1 MYLPLVFL
9 SFISYC
15 ITGLFGR
22 QIGQKGAAVLTTSC
36 LFVSFLLSLFAFYE
50 VGLMKSFVYIRL
62 ATWVSSEVLLIN
74 WGFMFDSLTVV
85 MCVVVTFVST
95 LVHLY
100 SIEYMSHDP
109 HLPRF
114 MSYLSLFTFFM
125 LILVTADNFIQM
137 FLGWEGVGLC
147 SYLLINFWF
156 TRVQANKA
164 AIKAMI
170 LNRIGDFCLI
180 MGILVI
186 FINYKSVDYTTVA
199 ALTPFFKT
207 KTVNFL
213 NMDLNILSVI
223 GIFLFFGA
231 VGKSAQLGLHTW
243 LPDAMEGP
251 TPVSALIHA
260 ATMVTAGV
268 FLIARTSFIYE
279 HVSNILEFITILGA
293 ATAFFASSVGLVQND
308 LKRVIAYSTCSQLG
322 YMVFSC
328 GLSDYSAGIFHLA
341 NHAFFKALLF
351 LGAGAII
358 HAVNDEQD
366 MRKMGGLKN
375 LVPFTYS
382 VMVIGSLALIGFPFL
397 AGFYSKDLILELSYG
412 KYTSYSH
419 FSYYLGT
426 FGAFLT
432 AFYSTRLLCL
442 TFLVKPNG
450 YKSVIGFSKETF
462 SNISISLCC
471 LAIPSMFVG
480 FYTKDLIVGVGNDFF
495 GSAIYVNPKTLHV
508 FDAEFTDFFYKIL
521 PVALSLTG
529 AGLSFFLY
537 NFQTNILVSM
547 KTSFMGRKIY
557 TFLNKK
563 WFFDKIYN
571 ECFGQ
576 FFFKFGY
583 SMSYKNI
590 DRGVF
595 EIMGP
600 TGLSS
605 TALKTAYQIHIL
617 QTKSL
622 YHYTL
627 IILTTL
633 AILICFR
640 QIWVIFGYNV
650 DYRTIILIGIS
661 LFFIVNN
668 NHK

>member
-1 MYLPLVFL
+1 MYIPLIFLPLAGF
-9 SFISYC
+9 C

-22 QIGQKGAAVLTTSC
+22 AIGPKGAAIVTTSC
-36 LFVSFLLSLFAFYE
+36 LVISLFLSFFAFYE
-50 VGLMKSFVYIRL
+50 VGLMGSPVYIQL
-62 ATWVSSEVLLIN
+62 ATWVNSEVLLIN
-74 WGFMFDSLTVV
+74 WGFLFDSLTVV
-85 MCVVVTFVST
+85 MCVVVTFVSS

-156 TRVQANKA
+156 SRVQANKA

-170 LNRIGDFCLI
+170 MNRIGDFCLVI
-180 MGILVI
+180 GILILFVN
-186 FINYKSVDYTTVA
+186 FKSVDYATVA
-199 ALTPFFKT
+199 VLAPFFKSQT
-207 KTVNFL
+207 INFL
-213 NMDLNILSVI
+213 NMDFDILSLVC
-223 GIFLFFGA
+223 IFLFLGA

-268 FLIARTSFIYE
+268 FLIVRTSFLYE
-279 HVSNILEFITILGA
+279 HAPHILEFITILGA
-293 ATAFFASSVGLVQND
+293 CTAFFASTVGLLQND

-328 GLSDYSAGIFHLA
+328 GLSDYAVGVFHLA

-351 LGAGAII
+351 LGAGAVI

-375 LVPFTYS
+375 LIPFTYS
-382 VMVIGSLALIGFPFL
+382 TMTIGSLALIGFPFL
-397 AGFYSKDLILELSYG
+397 AGFYSKDMILELSYG
-412 KYTSYSH
+412 KFTSFSH
-419 FSYYLGT
+419 FSYFLGT

-432 AFYSTRLLCL
+432 AFYSTRLVCL

-450 YKSVIGFSKETF
+450 YKPVIGFAKETF
-462 SNISISLCC
+462 SNISLALCF
-471 LAIPSMFVG
+471 LTIPSIFVG
-480 FYTKDLIVGVGNDFF
+480 FYTKDMIVGVGSDFF
-495 GSAIYVNPKTLHV
+495 GAAIYNSPQMLHV
-508 FDAEFTDFFYKIL
+508 FDAEFIEFFYKIL
-521 PVALSLTG
+521 PVTLSLLG
-529 AGLSFFLY
+529 ASLSFFLY
-537 NFQTNILVSM
+537 NFQSRILFAV
-547 KTSFMGRKIY
+547 KTSVLGRKIY

-590 DRGVF
+590 DRGTF
-595 EIMGP
+595 EIIGP

-605 TALKTAYQIHIL
+605 VVLKTAHQLHKA
-617 QTKSL
+617 QTGSL

-627 IILTTL
+627 VILTTIAL
-633 AILICFR
+633 ILCLRHF
-640 QIWVIFGYNV
+640 WVMFTNIL
-650 DYRTIILIGIS
+650 DYRNLVLIIVAA
-661 LFFIVNN
+661 FFLTNS
-668 NHK
+668 K

>member
-1 MYLPLVFL
+1 MYIPLIFLPLAGF
-9 SFISYC
+9 C

-22 QIGQKGAAVLTTSC
+22 AIGPKGAAIVTTSC
-36 LFVSFLLSLFAFYE
+36 LVISLCLSFFAFYE
-50 VGLMKSFVYIRL
+50 VGLMGSPVYIQL

-74 WGFMFDSLTVV
+74 WGFLFDSLTVV
-85 MCVVVTFVST
+85 MCVVVTFVSS

-156 TRVQANKA
+156 SRVQANKA

-170 LNRIGDFCLI
+170 MNRIGDFCLVI
-180 MGILVI
+180 GILILFVN
-186 FINYKSVDYTTVA
+186 FKSVDYATVA
-199 ALTPFFKT
+199 VLAPFFKSQT
-207 KTVNFL
+207 INFL
-213 NMDLNILSVI
+213 NMDFDILSLVC
-223 GIFLFFGA
+223 IFLFLGA

-268 FLIARTSFIYE
+268 FLIVRTSFLYE
-279 HVSNILEFITILGA
+279 HAPHILEFITILGA
-293 ATAFFASSVGLVQND
+293 CTAFFASTVGLLQND

-328 GLSDYSAGIFHLA
+328 GLSDYAVGVFHLA

-351 LGAGAII
+351 LGAGAVI

-375 LVPFTYS
+375 LIPFTYS
-382 VMVIGSLALIGFPFL
+382 TMTIGSLALIGFPFL
-397 AGFYSKDLILELSYG
+397 AGFYSKDMILELSYG
-412 KYTSYSH
+412 KFTSFSH
-419 FSYYLGT
+419 FSYFLGT

-432 AFYSTRLLCL
+432 AFYSTRLVCL

-450 YKSVIGFSKETF
+450 YKPVIGFAKETF
-462 SNISISLCC
+462 SNISLALCF
-471 LAIPSMFVG
+471 LTIPSIFVG
-480 FYTKDLIVGVGNDFF
+480 FYTKDMIVGVGSDFF
-495 GSAIYVNPKTLHV
+495 GAAIYNSPQMLHV
-508 FDAEFTDFFYKIL
+508 FDAEFIEFFYKIL
-521 PVALSLTG
+521 PVTLSLLG
-529 AGLSFFLY
+529 ASLSFFLY
-537 NFQTNILVSM
+537 NFQSRILFTV
-547 KTSFMGRKIY
+547 KTSVLGRKVY

-590 DRGVF
+590 DRGTF
-595 EIMGP
+595 EIIGP

-605 TALKTAYQIHIL
+605 VVLKTAHQLHKA
-617 QTKSL
+617 QTGSL

-627 IILTTL
+627 VILTTIAL
-633 AILICFR
+633 ILCLR
-640 QIWVIFGYNV
+640 QFWVVFTNIL
-650 DYRTIILIGIS
+650 DYRNLVLIIVAA
-661 LFFIVNN
+661 FFLTNS
-668 NHK
+668 K